1 VNAGFFTAGVFMSE
15 EDRKTWI
22 QLYSAAL
29 AETDASLIRQRVEQ
43 AREAV
48 VEEWLLLQAEAGPE
62 GVDRRRLQDLVDALL
77 NLQMLD
83 RPDHGRSKIA

>member
-1 VNAGFFTAGVFMSE
+1 MSE

-22 QLYSAAL
+22 QLYTAAL